1 MAENIREYRIKING
15 LEESQQLVEALVD
28 KLIQL
33 ETKLN
38 ALSSTTINISGN
50 VTTTETTRGGGG
62 RRNTEELST
71 EERLLEQIEK
81 IQQRIEE
88 ARNREYENL
97 VNQKQILKDT
107 RKEMESSAAQQ
118 RLEADNYGE
127 TLNGL
132 RAKLVDLKKV
142 IGGTNTTDEG
152 FEKLIAEA
160 NVLNDRIKAIEQSYG
175 VFGRNVGNY
184 TNSIIEALSTI
195 KISVNGTD
203 REFGSAREASR
214 ELGNE
219 LKSMA
224 LNGKQGTKEFQ
235 ELQKIVLQLDS
246 ALKDATKSSVAMD
259 NMLDMV
265 QGFTALGSVTQGF
278 SSLFGVDNSAIE
290 EQIKTLVSLQ
300 NVLQGIEQIRQQ
312 MMSQEGLG
320 GVLSKGSDKIDKFVN
335 KLFGVSEAT
344 SGVTNATSAA
354 TNATSAATTALN
366 GETAAAGAATTANV
380 ALTASAK
387 AATIATKALSVALKA
402 IGIGVVIGLVSL
414 LIDGI
419 KELFG
424 WIKEWVNGDDE
435 LIDTE
440 RMLQSTLDTTNEKLD
455 ERIDRANRAEKAGF
469 ITQSEKQ
476 VEIEQAYAEA
486 IKETVDV
493 LKERAKGLKENESED
508 FGKSF
513 LTGIEMSK
521 KGLNEFTQ
529 SEEDALEKYKLF
541 EDAVVNGKSLW
552 KEYGYSVDDV
562 KENMVRLQRGA
573 IGQMIREFSNLTG
586 NVEKDREELL
596 RLSNLLKNNAL
607 WKGALA
613 NAENIIDDE
622 GVRQRLEAMQ
632 SYLMKFQKTV
642 TDEDQQFWE
651 DIRKSNEEASGKQLT
666 AAQERLKREEE
677 HYKEHYDTMSDE
689 QRRQAETGIAN
700 QKKLVE
706 KEGRE
711 LRNKRNQEA
720 RKTLDAV
727 NAIYNNLENLEIR
740 LMQDGLAK
748 RLRQLELNRK
758 KEIQALKGNAA
769 QIAEQTKRINEIYQ
783 EEEYKANLDHFN
795 RMINLQTSY
804 YNQINNLRRE
814 NLEQS
819 TTNTI
824 ERGQIDTNV
833 KSRVNEGRYY
843 INDLFTKDL
852 TIDYSTIN
860 NDLDKFIKKSSDL
873 RKAYDDA
880 IYDVR
885 SYYISVNKEL
895 VEYEKQLQNIDV
907 EIQRVTGEY
916 ERFVRA
922 DVEFGD
928 DVPKIEDAITRYSQ
942 LVVEI
947 KQQIADAIDAGNNN
961 VLGELYG
968 RQQNITKIIAN
979 LESFNVKL
987 KELKDS
993 GNALK
998 NDIREKY
1005 KVSFDD
1011 IDFNDNYV
1019 TNNIEDLNKA
1029 FDIRYNARKE
1039 YYDRINELNRQ
1050 QAKLELDQEQARLK
1064 AIFDMEKKA
1073 YDDDFHTKYG
1083 NMDKYGNGFDYE
1095 DGYMLNLSASYA
1107 VQLENGDVD
1116 AARETLNRLQKAYE
1130 DYYAKAKEELRSY
1143 QNDLQNGLITED
1155 EYIEKQKDF
1164 FEKTGGELAQQ
1175 YQKGEVTFSDFIN
1188 TQQQMFEQYTTHMIN
1203 MEDKFNNDMKKADE
1217 DYYQTIR
1224 SSSAAYYDQYVKEF
1238 EDFSQELNN
1247 RVQNLPKVDSFGIVN
1262 ISETRKAY
1270 KEQID
1275 AYTNMLEQIKQKSI
1289 DLTYDVSI
1297 GNISVEE
1304 YDAAIRQLNGL
1315 EQNAKESI
1323 TRLNTN
1329 LKDVYADFLESITKW
1344 AQFITQSFQGVLSEW
1359 NNYQNMLLDEEED
1372 YLDEQN
1378 KILDEKLQEQEDIVQ
1393 KHKDNMSSIEDE
1405 LATARGDRRDFLID
1419 QLNEEIAA
1427 QRRAYAEQQ
1436 RIEKEKEKNEEKLKD
1451 LEYEREVQNWK
1462 SSLNQAIISQAL
1474 AIANAFATKP
1484 FVPVGIAMGSIA
1496 SIATAAQIALIE
1508 KQRPKKKYADGGL
1521 LDGNSHAQGGIQVG
1535 NTNIEVEG
1543 KEYVINKTTTT
1554 KNIDLLE
1561 YINHKRKK
1569 LELEDLVDF
1578 FSDKKHVSKVIS
1590 NKKFA
1595 NGGQL
1600 PNVSG
1605 IDNNKPI
1612 IVRNEGV
1619 YQVSVVDIINKT
1631 EDVNRIRVMAG
1642 EV

>member
-419 KELFG
+419 KELVG
-424 WIKEWVNGDDE
+424 WIGDWIKGDDE

-632 SYLMKFQKTV
+632 SYLMKFQKV
-642 TDEDQQFWE
+642 ITDEEQKFWE
-651 DIRKSNEEASGKQLT
+651 GIAKANNDANGKQLT
-666 AAQERLKREEE
+666 AAQQSLKELEDY
-677 HYKEHYDTMSDE
+677 YKEHYDTMSDE

-700 QKKLVE
+700 QKKNVE

-824 ERGQIDTNV
+824 ERGQIGVNNNIDKLFRTRTNEV
-833 KSRVNEGRYY
+833 FNEE
-843 INDLFTKDL
+843 F

-860 NDLDKFIKKSSDL
+860 NELDKFIKKSSDL

-885 SYYISVNKEL
+885 SYYLEVNKEL
-895 VEYEKQLQNIDV
+895 EEYGKQYNSIHNDIARLNDDFRQFLIYD
-907 EIQRVTGEY
+907 
-916 ERFVRA
+916 ERFGDFA
-922 DVEFGD
+922 DKLYGENGNLKIDEAINKYRELQKEIMQGNPDSD
-928 DVPKIEDAITRYSQ
+928 DVSYIEGIIDELTGYQKKIEPLT
-942 LVVEI
+942 I
-947 KQQIADAIDAGNNN
+947 KQDELVKILDSNNAWSS
-961 VLGELYG
+961 V
-968 RQQNITKIIAN
+968 
-979 LESFNVKL
+979 
-987 KELKDS
+987 
-993 GNALK
+993 
-998 NDIREKY
+998 
-1005 KVSFDD
+1005 
-1011 IDFNDNYV
+1011 DFSNPL
-1019 TNNIEDLNKA
+1019 NIEELNEA
-1029 FDIRYNARKE
+1029 FNARYNARSK
-1039 YYDRINELNRQ
+1039 YYDKVNELNEK

-1095 DGYMLNLSASYA
+1095 EGYMLNLSASYA

-1116 AARETLNRLQKAYE
+1116 AARETLNRLQKVYE

-1203 MEDKFNNDMKKADE
+1203 MEDKFNNDMKKAD
-1217 DYYQTIR
+1217 DNYKQSIQ
-1224 SSSAAYYDQYVKEF
+1224 SSNASYYDQFIKEF

-1247 RVQNLPKVDSFGIVN
+1247 RVQNLPKVDSFGIVK
-1262 ISETRKAY
+1262 IKETKNAY
-1270 KEQID
+1270 NEQID
-1275 AYTNMLEQIKQKSI
+1275 AYTNMLDKIEAKRNKLFDSM
-1289 DLTYDVSI
+1289 VS
-1297 GNISVEE
+1297 NEISMED

-1378 KILDEKLQEQEDIVQ
+1378 KILEEKLQEQKDIVQ
-1393 KHKDNMSSIEDE
+1393 KYKDDISSIEDE

-1436 RIEKEKEKNEEKLKD
+1436 RIEKEKQKNDDKLKE
-1451 LEYEREVQNWK
+1451 LEYDREEQNWK
-1462 SSLNQAIISQAL
+1462 SSLNQAMISQAL
-1474 AIANAFATKP
+1474 AVANAFATKP
-1484 FVPVGIAMGSIA
+1484 FVPVGIAMGAIA
-1496 SIATAAQIALIE
+1496 LAATAAQIALIK
-1508 KQRPKKKYADGGL
+1508 KQKPKKKYADGGL

-1642 EV
+1642 DI